1 MTFNKSSFFAG
12 VGSVFAAIVIGFA
25 GGAIITGG
33 AGVQPPNRVERVAAG
48 EALQKSS
55 GHAAV
60 ASGQPAAVA
69 TTPAPEPTMAAAPAP
84 ASDPQ
89 PMAQRPAPAAPAT
102 ASNEAAPAPKTQQS
116 PPAPAV
122 IAKGDDALPVRNDQA
137 SDRTAEWKKAAERR
151 RAEERKFAERRKRQ
165 DIEQAANAIR
175 QMKRDGV
182 IDQVVQRDEAPR
194 VEAPRFGF
202 FGNDDN

>member
-1 MTFNKSSFFAG
+1 MTFSKSSFFAG

-25 GGAIITGG
+25 GGAMITGG

-48 EALQKSS
+48 ETLQKS
-55 GHAAV
+55 A
-60 ASGQPAAVA
+60 GQPAAVA
-69 TTPAPEPTMAAAPAP
+69 NTPAPEPAMATAPVP

-89 PMAQRPAPAAPAT
+89 PVAQRPAPAAPAT
-102 ASNEAAPAPKTQQS
+102 ASNEAAPASKTQR
-116 PPAPAV
+116 PPPPLPV
-122 IAKGDDALPVRNDQA
+122 VAKGDDAPPRNDQA
-137 SDRTAEWKKAAERR
+137 NDRAVELKKAAERK

-182 IDQVVQRDEAPR
+182 IDQVVQRE
-194 VEAPRFGF
+194 EAPRFGF